1 MQDSKTMAW
10 VYLLVGLAAVVAACF
25 FLYLDS
31 LGSGKGLALFD
42 WAMLAMGG
50 AAVYWGVKSLRGL
63 DKGKGPDAS

>member
-25 FLYLDS
+25 FLYLDA
-31 LGSGKGLALFD
+31 LGSSKGLALFD
-42 WAMLAMGG
+42 WAMLVMGG

-63 DKGKGPDAS
+63 GKDKGPDAS